1 MKNLIFVLFLSFI
14 LTGCAMQAP
23 TAPADSTD
31 FTLGKVQSKLSNGMS
46 SSEVVSLLGSPNLV
60 TSTKDGGEA
69 WTYDKISQESESSS
83 ISGAGAGSSGNF
95 FGIFGGGRSKSSNS
109 SKNLTLIVKLNAEGI
124 VTDFKYQSIKY

>member
-1 MKNLIFVLFLSFI
+1 MKNLTFVLFLSFL

-23 TAPADSTD
+23 TAPAVSND
-31 FTLGKVQSKLSNGMS
+31 FTLGKVQSQLSNGMS

-95 FGIFGGGRSKSSNS
+95 FGIFGGGRSKSSTS
-109 SKNLTLIVKLNAEGI
+109 SKNLTLIVKLNVEGI

>member
-1 MKNLIFVLFLSFI
+1 
-14 LTGCAMQAP
+14 MQAP
-23 TAPADSTD
+23 TAPAESND
-31 FTLGKVQSKLSNGMS
+31 FTLGKVQSQLSNGMS

-69 WTYDKISQESESSS
+69 WTYDKVSQESEASSV
-83 ISGAGAGSSGNF
+83 SGAAAGSSGRF
-95 FGIFGGGRSKSSNS
+95 LGFFGGGRSKSSNS

>member
-1 MKNLIFVLFLSFI
+1 MKKLTMVLFLSFV

-23 TAPADSTD
+23 TAPAESND
-31 FTLGKVQSKLSNGMS
+31 FTLGKVQSQLREGMS
-46 SSEVVSLLGSPNLV
+46 SSQVVSLLGSPNLV

-109 SKNLTLIVKLNAEGI
+109 SKNLTLIVKLNADGI
-124 VTDFKYQSIKY
+124 LTDFKYQSIKY

>member
-1 MKNLIFVLFLSFI
+1 
-14 LTGCAMQAP
+14 MQAP
-23 TAPADSTD
+23 TASAESND
-31 FTLGKVQSKLSNGMS
+31 FTLGKVQSQLKKGMS
-46 SSEVVSLLGSPNLV
+46 SSQVVSLLGSPNLV

-83 ISGAGAGSSGNF
+83 VSGAGAGSSGNF

-109 SKNLTLIVKLNAEGI
+109 SKNLTLIVKLNVEGI

>member
-1 MKNLIFVLFLSFI
+1 MKNLTFVLFLSFI

-23 TAPADSTD
+23 TAPAVSND
-31 FTLGKVQSKLSNGMS
+31 FTLGKVQSQLSNGMS

-83 ISGAGAGSSGNF
+83 ISGAGAGSSGDF
-95 FGIFGGGRSKSSNS
+95 FGIFGGGRSKSSTS
-109 SKNLTLIVKLNAEGI
+109 SKNLTLIVKLNVEGI

>member
-1 MKNLIFVLFLSFI
+1 MKNLTFVLFLSFI

-23 TAPADSTD
+23 TAPAESND
-31 FTLGKVQSKLSNGMS
+31 FTLGKVQSQLSNGMS

-69 WTYDKISQESESSS
+69 WTYDKISQESEASSV
-83 ISGAGAGSSGNF
+83 SGAAAGSSGRFLGF
-95 FGIFGGGRSKSSNS
+95 FAGGRSKSSNS
-109 SKNLTLIVKLNAEGI
+109 SKNLTLIVKLNADGI

>member
-1 MKNLIFVLFLSFI
+1 MKNLTFVLFLSFI

-23 TAPADSTD
+23 TASAVSND
-31 FTLGKVQSKLSNGMS
+31 FTLGKVQSQLKKGMS
-46 SSEVVSLLGSPNLV
+46 SSQVVSLLGSPNLV

-83 ISGAGAGSSGNF
+83 VSGAGAGSSGNF

-109 SKNLTLIVKLNAEGI
+109 SKYLTLIVKLNADGV
-124 VTDFKYQSIKY
+124 VTDYKYQSIKY

>member
-1 MKNLIFVLFLSFI
+1 
-14 LTGCAMQAP
+14 MQAP
-23 TAPADSTD
+23 TAPAESND
-31 FTLGKVQSKLSNGMS
+31 FTLGKVQSQLSNGMS

-69 WTYDKISQESESSS
+69 WTYDKISQESEASSV
-83 ISGAGAGSSGNF
+83 SGAAAGSSGRFLGF
-95 FGIFGGGRSKSSNS
+95 FAGGRSKSSNS

>member
-1 MKNLIFVLFLSFI
+1 MKNLTFVLFLSFI
-14 LTGCAMQAP
+14 LTGCVMQAP
-23 TAPADSTD
+23 AAPAVSND
-31 FTLGKVQSKLSNGMS
+31 FTLGKVQSQLSNGMS

-95 FGIFGGGRSKSSNS
+95 FGIFGAGRSKSSNS
-109 SKNLTLIVKLNAEGI
+109 SKNLTLIVKLNAQGI

>member
-1 MKNLIFVLFLSFI
+1 MKNLTFVLFLSFI

-23 TAPADSTD
+23 TAPAASND
-31 FTLGKVQSKLSNGMS
+31 FTLGKVQSQLSNGMS
-46 SSEVVSLLGSPNLV
+46 SSEVISLLGSPNLV

-95 FGIFGGGRSKSSNS
+95 FGIFGGGRSKSSTS
-109 SKNLTLIVKLNAEGI
+109 SKDLTLIVKLNAEGI

>member
-1 MKNLIFVLFLSFI
+1 MKNLTFVLFLSFI

-23 TAPADSTD
+23 TAPAVSND
-31 FTLGKVQSKLSNGMS
+31 FTLGKVQSQLSNGMS

-69 WTYDKISQESESSS
+69 WTYDKISQESKSTS

-95 FGIFGGGRSKSSNS
+95 FGIFGGGRSKSSTS

>member
-1 MKNLIFVLFLSFI
+1 
-14 LTGCAMQAP
+14 MQAP
-23 TAPADSTD
+23 TAPAESND
-31 FTLGKVQSKLSNGMS
+31 FTLGKVQSQLSNGMS

-83 ISGAGAGSSGNF
+83 VSGAGAGSSGNF

-124 VTDFKYQSIKY
+124 VTDYKYQSIKY

>member
-1 MKNLIFVLFLSFI
+1 MKNLTFVLFLSFI

-23 TAPADSTD
+23 TASAESND
-31 FTLGKVQSKLSNGMS
+31 FTLGKVQSQLKKGMS
-46 SSEVVSLLGSPNLV
+46 SSQVVSLLGSPNLV

-83 ISGAGAGSSGNF
+83 VSGAGAGSSGNF
-95 FGIFGGGRSKSSNS
+95 FGIFGGGRSRPSNS